1 MSDTVQ
7 IAKQLMTARDSVLAA
22 LNAAQSVILDEIAAT
37 TVAGQYLSRLVD
49 RRNAI
54 AAEQQ
59 QVIDAASAAVLNLPA
74 IQAAVNDLNTISN
87 SVTAAA
93 EIMRGTTDKITQA
106 TNVLNFAQKFTDLL
120 TQKPPAR

>member
-7 IAKQLMTARDSVLAA
+7 LAAQFMAARDSMLAA

-54 AAEQQ
+54 AGEQQ
-59 QVIDAASAAVLNLPA
+59 QVIDAANAAVLNLPA
-74 IQAAVNDLNTISN
+74 IQAAVTNLNALATSAT
-87 SVTAAA
+87 TAAGQMKA
-93 EIMRGTTDKITQA
+93 ATDMITHA
-106 TNVLNFAQKFTDLL
+106 TNVLNFAQQFTDLI
-120 TQKPPAR
+120 TQKPSAV